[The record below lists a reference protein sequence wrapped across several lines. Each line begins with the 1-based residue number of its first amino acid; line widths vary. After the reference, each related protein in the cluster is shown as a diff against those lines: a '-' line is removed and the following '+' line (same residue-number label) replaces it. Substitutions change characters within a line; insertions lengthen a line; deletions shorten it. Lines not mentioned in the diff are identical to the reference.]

1 MILLTPFLVGWP
13 FALCALVLNLL
24 NDETIKL
31 QMSSYKSQPP
41 DGVKATTPTIATLS
55 FELFHAV
62 TLAID

>member
-31 QMSSYKSQPP
+31 QMCSYESQPP
-41 DGVKATTPTIATLS
+41 DGVKATTPIIATLS
-55 FELFHAV
+55 LELFHGV
-62 TLAID
+62 TLALA